1 MFGGSRD
8 DEAQLAQYYVAVQD
22 GDKDLVTYV
31 MLKLGLLSGR
41 GVLFVNSV
49 DRCYRLKLFLD
60 LFSIRT
66 LVLNAEL
73 PLSVSLTCYRSL

>member
-60 LFSIRT
+60 CFRS
-66 LVLNAEL
+66 VL
-73 PLSVSLTCYRSL
+73 